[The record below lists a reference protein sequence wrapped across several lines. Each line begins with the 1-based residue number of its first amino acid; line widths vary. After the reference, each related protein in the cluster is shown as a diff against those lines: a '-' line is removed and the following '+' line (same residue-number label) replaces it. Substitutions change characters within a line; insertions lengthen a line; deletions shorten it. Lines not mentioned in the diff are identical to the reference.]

1 MGNTAPRHSF
11 KYNVEQDNSS
21 VGSTESQPSPRCY
34 RYNMTQGKSQGQHV
48 TPSVTMEMTCD
59 NLQHLCCSA
68 DGTVWVCRRP
78 QILQLDRKGQ
88 TLLLLEVKIEI
99 CGLAAGSKDD
109 LIFTDGKNKRLIYT
123 RFDGDIITKK
133 VMSTNDWFPI
143 GICFAENGDIVVG
156 LFLPSARGRVTRYS
170 EDGDVISAVEHDN
183 HGDQLYSFPAFVT
196 ENGNGDIV
204 VSDHLRR
211 AVIVVDRWGRYRF
224 TYTADK
230 LNRPDAVP
238 FLPFG
243 VCCDSLL
250 NIIVADSCNDCL
262 HLVSVNGEFLYIL
275 LNKSSGLYRPVA
287 LSMSKNEK
295 LFVGDR
301 NGIKIFKLDRQQVST
316 EDSKSSRSNSLSSLE
331 INRVSGSGEKT
342 QMSERVRVG
351 NHPSGSLSLHR
362 SSTEKGISTMA
373 DFGRKEQVA
382 VNIQKS
388 QSLRGNQSVPNLNA
402 FIAKQ
407 KGEGGSVN
415 KKITQTPQQVHAMTS
430 QSTAVPTNNPNPLHS
445 SSTTLNKAATLPLK
459 TSMTNFNSGMP
470 SPFTFRK
477 TNALTNSSRTM
488 EQSPLSITTSSAL
501 TCTTVPKTSIS
512 TLSTTTLQ
520 PSLSKDPK
528 MTTVSSGATANM
540 KIKES
545 TSSPAVATQVSKS
558 NTSSVSSTKET
569 SGTSKKVPTSKTI
582 PDKSSDKKS
591 SSSPPDSNN
600 ESVTKP
606 KAIQSSDRK
615 EATGTPKSSPK
626 KAKSA
631 KSSKDSKEKDTKG
644 MKSSSGTSNNEKG
657 AKAKP
662 ISDSKTSQS
671 PGMKEISAG
680 TSNSSSK
687 KTSSSSSSS
696 KDSKEKKTGS
706 QDTRKE
712 PEVVSSSGRDNSQNH
727 VQIHKKTEEIKQNPQ
742 SAASSRK
749 PPSTKEISSETKE
762 KTTTTVSL
770 HSESNKTDVVRR
782 NEHSDVCRSVKATEP
797 LSSDTKET
805 SNTVPS
811 GKSRT
816 RDSNI
821 IESTRI

>member
-123 RFDGDIITKK
+123 RFDGDVITKK

-183 HGDQLYSFPAFVT
+183 HGNQLYSFPAFVT

-287 LSMSKNEK
+287 LSMTKNEK

-316 EDSKSSRSNSLSSLE
+316 EDRKSSRSNSLSSLE
-331 INRVSGSGEKT
+331 INRVSGSGEKA

-351 NHPSGSLSLHR
+351 SHSSGSLSLHR
-362 SSTEKGISTMA
+362 SSTEKGISTMV
-373 DFGRKEQVA
+373 DFGRREQVA

-388 QSLRGNQSVPNLNA
+388 QSLRANQSVPNLNVFA
-402 FIAKQ
+402 LKQ

-415 KKITQTPQQVHAMTS
+415 KKITQTPQQVCATTS
-430 QSTAVPTNNPNPLHS
+430 QSSVVTTNNPNSLHS
-445 SSTTLNKAATLPLK
+445 SSTSLNKAATLPLK
-459 TSMTNFNSGMP
+459 SSMTNLNSGMP

-477 TNALTNSSRTM
+477 TNTLANTSRTR
-488 EQSPLSITTSSAL
+488 EQSPLSITTASSS
-501 TCTTVPKTSIS
+501 TCTTLSTS
-512 TLSTTTLQ
+512 STTTLQ
-520 PSLSKDPK
+520 QSHSKDLK
-528 MTTVSSGATANM
+528 TTMASSGATANT
-540 KIKES
+540 KIKDS
-545 TSSPAVATQVSKS
+545 MSSPAVATQVS
-558 NTSSVSSTKET
+558 TSHTSPVSLAKEP
-569 SGTSKKVPTSKTI
+569 SGTSKKTPTSKTI

-591 SSSPPDSNN
+591 SSSPPVSNN
-600 ESVTKP
+600 ESVTKT
-606 KAIQSSDRK
+606 KQIQSPGKK

-644 MKSSSGTSNNEKG
+644 MKSSSGTSNNETV
-657 AKAKP
+657 AKVKP
-662 ISDSKTSQS
+662 ISDAKKSQS
-671 PGMKEISAG
+671 PGMKEISTG
-680 TSNSSSK
+680 TTNFSSK
-687 KTSSSSSSS
+687 KTSSASSSSIDP
-696 KDSKEKKTGS
+696 KVKKTGG
-706 QDTRKE
+706 QDTKKE
-712 PEVVSSSGRDNSQNH
+712 PEVVTSSVRDNSQNH
-727 VQIHKKTEEIKQNPQ
+727 VQIHSKTEEVKQNPQ
-742 SAASSRK
+742 SAASSRE
-749 PPSTKEISSETKE
+749 PSSTKELLSETKQ
-762 KTTTTVSL
+762 KTTVSP
-770 HSESNKTDVVRR
+770 HSESIKTDVARR
-782 NEHSDVCRSVKATEP
+782 NEHSDVSRSVKATEP
-797 LSSDTKET
+797 LSSDTKEI
-805 SNTVPS
+805 SNSVPS
-811 GKSRT
+811 GKSRK

>member
-1 MGNTAPRHSF
+1 
-11 KYNVEQDNSS
+11 
-21 VGSTESQPSPRCY
+21 
-34 RYNMTQGKSQGQHV
+34 MTQGKSQGQHV

-99 CGLAAGSKDD
+99 CGLAAGLKDD

-123 RFDGDIITKK
+123 RFDGDVITKK

-183 HGDQLYSFPAFVT
+183 HGSQLYSFPAFVA

-275 LNKSSGLYRPVA
+275 LSKSSGLYRPVA
-287 LSMSKNEK
+287 LSMTKNEK

-316 EDSKSSRSNSLSSLE
+316 EDRKSSRSNSLSSLE
-331 INRVSGSGEKT
+331 INRVSGSGDKT
-342 QMSERVRVG
+342 QMPERVRVG
-351 NHPSGSLSLHR
+351 SHSSGSLSLHR

-373 DFGRKEQVA
+373 DFGRKEQTA
-382 VNIQKS
+382 VSIQKS
-388 QSLRGNQSVPNLNA
+388 QSLRVNQSVPNLNVFA
-402 FIAKQ
+402 SKQ

-415 KKITQTPQQVHAMTS
+415 KIQTPQQVNATTS
-430 QSTAVPTNNPNPLHS
+430 QSSVLTTNNPNSLHS
-445 SSTTLNKAATLPLK
+445 SSTSLNKAATLPLK
-459 TSMTNFNSGMP
+459 SSMTNLNSGMP

-477 TNALTNSSRTM
+477 TNTLAKTSRTM
-488 EQSPLSITTSSAL
+488 EQSPLSITTASSS
-501 TCTTVPKTSIS
+501 TCTTLPRTSLS
-512 TLSTTTLQ
+512 TSSTTTLH
-520 PSLSKDPK
+520 PSHSKDLK
-528 MTTVSSGATANM
+528 TAMSSSGATANT
-540 KIKES
+540 KIKDS
-545 TSSPAVATQVSKS
+545 MSSLAVATQVSTS
-558 NTSSVSSTKET
+558 HTSSVSLTKEP
-569 SGTSKKVPTSKTI
+569 SGMSNKTPTSKTI

-591 SSSPPDSNN
+591 SSSPPVSNN
-600 ESVTKP
+600 ESVTKSKP
-606 KAIQSSDRK
+606 LQSPGIK

-644 MKSSSGTSNNEKG
+644 MKSPSGTSYNETV
-657 AKAKP
+657 AKVKP
-662 ISDSKTSQS
+662 ISDSKKSQS
-671 PGMKEISAG
+671 PGMKEISTG
-680 TSNSSSK
+680 TSK
-687 KTSSSSSSS
+687 KTSSASSSS
-696 KDSKEKKTGS
+696 KDSKVKKTGG
-706 QDTRKE
+706 QDTKKE

-727 VQIHKKTEEIKQNPQ
+727 VQIHSKTGEVKQNPQ
-742 SAASSRK
+742 STASSRESSS
-749 PPSTKEISSETKE
+749 PKELLSETKQ
-762 KTTTTVSL
+762 KTTVPL
-770 HSESNKTDVVRR
+770 QSESNKTDVTRKSD
-782 NEHSDVCRSVKATEP
+782 EHSDVSNSVKATEP
-797 LSSDTKET
+797 LSSDTKEI
-805 SNTVPS
+805 SNSVPS
-811 GKSRT
+811 GKSRK